1 MVLHLIAWEYK
12 LIFQVE
18 GRLIA
23 SMLILL
29 HEYHLV

>member
-1 MVLHLIAWEYK
+1 MVLHLISWEDK

-18 GRLIA
+18 THLIA

>member
-18 GRLIA
+18 RHLIA
-23 SMLILL
+23 IMLILL